1 MSCLVHTIDTAL
13 VDNSHLL
20 SKHFCFFLPLPPNF
34 GISKHILHLPQ
45 FCLVHPAQSHDETPL
60 CFLVALPEVYKD
72 MCKYVDT
79 S

>member
-1 MSCLVHTIDTAL
+1 MSCLVHTIAAL
-13 VDNSHLL
+13 VDNSYLL

-34 GISKHILHLPQ
+34 GMSKHILHLSQ